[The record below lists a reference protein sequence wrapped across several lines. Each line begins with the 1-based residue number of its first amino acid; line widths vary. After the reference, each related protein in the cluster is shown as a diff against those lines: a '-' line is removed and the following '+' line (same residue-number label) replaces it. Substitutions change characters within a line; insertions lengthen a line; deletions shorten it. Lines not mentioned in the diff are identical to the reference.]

1 MCLRALAGTLLNG
14 LFQNT
19 MKDAGPGYFVK
30 LQISKS
36 DKLYKGREREGFLS
50 VVILVSKALSNCLVG
65 SAGGSR
71 AFD

>member
-1 MCLRALAGTLLNG
+1 MNMLNE

-19 MKDAGPGYFVK
+19 MKDAGPGYYVK

-50 VVILVSKALSNCLVG
+50 VLILVSKAPT
-65 SAGGSR
+65 
-71 AFD
+71 DT